1 MPAKAKKQHYK
12 LAEIQPITENQK
24 RAYEEWKNNQHLFL
38 SGVAGTGKTFISLA
52 LALKEVLAVK
62 NNPYEKVYIIRSIVP
77 SREMGFLPG
86 SAAEKAAI
94 YELPYKVIVDDIM
107 GREDAYDLLK
117 TEGKLEF
124 VTTSHLR
131 GLTFTNCICII
142 DEVQN
147 LSGSECDTV
156 ITRMGENCRVVFS
169 GDYKQTDL
177 RPYERGGFLNFIKII
192 KTLYQFSFV
201 EFTDQDIVRSG
212 LVKEY
217 IIAKDR
223 LGIEFL

>member
-1 MPAKAKKQHYK
+1 M
-12 LAEIQPITENQK
+12 
-24 RAYEEWKNNQHLFL
+24 
-38 SGVAGTGKTFISLA
+38 
-52 LALKEVLAVK
+52 
-62 NNPYEKVYIIRSIVP
+62 RSVVP

-94 YELPYKVIVDDIM
+94 YELPYKVIVDDIA

-117 TEGKLEF
+117 AEEKIEF
-124 VTTSHLR
+124 ITTSHLR

-156 ITRMGENCRVVFS
+156 ITRVGENCRVIFC

-177 RPYERGGFLNFIKII
+177 RASERGGFYNFLKII
-192 KTLYQFSFV
+192 KTLYQFSFI
-201 EFTDQDIVRSG
+201 EFNDHDIVRSG